1 MVALDTVVGGT
12 AVRYRAAGYAG
23 TWLDETAEPRCEG
36 GIGIWRR
43 VGHRRAGEQYHR
55 GKEEWPHHP
64 RRRLSEGAHAI
75 HDLRPGRRD
84 ARLEQPAAMPKA
96 LRPTMQ
102 EGAMQEGAMQEGAM
116 QERGRSNAGCAQAV
130 PLREPSVG
138 VFTTAMIK
146 PISRAIRASV
156 SSAERPGR

>member
-36 GIGIWRR
+36 GISIWRR
-43 VGHRRAGEQYHR
+43 VGHGRAGEQYHR

-96 LRPTMQ
+96 LRPTL
-102 EGAMQEGAMQEGAM
+102 QEGAM

>member
-43 VGHRRAGEQYHR
+43 VGHGRAGEQYHR
-55 GKEEWPHHP
+55 GKKEWPHHP

-102 EGAMQEGAMQEGAM
+102 EGAMQQRAMQQGAMQEGAM
-116 QERGRSNAGCAQAV
+116 QQR
-130 PLREPSVG
+130 
-138 VFTTAMIK
+138 AMQQG
-146 PISRAIRASV
+146 AMQEGAMQQG
-156 SSAERPGR
+156 AMQEGAMQ

>member
-43 VGHRRAGEQYHR
+43 VGNGRAGEQYHR

-96 LRPTMQ
+96 LRRLCKKALCNRALCKKPLCKNTAGQ
-102 EGAMQEGAMQEGAM
+102 TPVVL
-116 QERGRSNAGCAQAV
+116 RPFRSETPRTAC
-130 PLREPSVG
+130 LRL
-138 VFTTAMIK
+138 
-146 PISRAIRASV
+146 RR
-156 SSAERPGR
+156 